1 MFEYFIAF
9 INWVFFPLIVIGVL
23 DVITIYWII
32 EMRSYETLPTSPFD
46 MITLYEFSGW
56 VLKIGW
62 CVFLIVLN
70 ILVFQMT
77 YHDLLILLME

>member
-9 INWVFFPLIVIGVL
+9 INWIFFPLVIIGIL
-23 DVITIYWII
+23 DAATIYWII
-32 EMRSYETLPTSPFD
+32 EMRPYETLPTSPFD
-46 MITLYEFSGW
+46 MITLYDFCGW

-62 CVFLIVLN
+62 CVFLIILN

-77 YHDLLILLME
+77 YQDLLILLME